1 MTEYRTKNLMKENFV
16 TDLMNKIGSGIA
28 EAV

>member
-1 MTEYRTKNLMKENFV
+1 MAELRSKNLMKENFF
-16 TDLMNKIGSGIA
+16 TNLMNKIGSGIA